1 MDGRKG
7 LPVGGQSFF
16 FDEEGSGRFADLKK
30 QSSSVTIEGEKR
42 DADLLCFLVSL
53 FALSGVRFDRFV
65 NVRQPMKAQVLL
77 LVLAMALAYLC
88 GSFLLEL
95 TIYNGL

>member
-1 MDGRKG
+1 MLMEYAIVK
-7 LPVGGQSFF
+7 LAVY
-16 FDEEGSGRFADLKK
+16 
-30 QSSSVTIEGEKR
+30 
-42 DADLLCFLVSL
+42 LLCFLVSL
-53 FALSGVRFDRFV
+53 FALSGVRFERFV

>member
-1 MDGRKG
+1 MLMEYAIVK
-7 LPVGGQSFF
+7 LAVY
-16 FDEEGSGRFADLKK
+16 
-30 QSSSVTIEGEKR
+30 
-42 DADLLCFLVSL
+42 LLCFLVSL

-77 LVLAMALAYLC
+77 VLAMALAYLC

>member
-1 MDGRKG
+1 MLMEYAIVK
-7 LPVGGQSFF
+7 LAVY
-16 FDEEGSGRFADLKK
+16 
-30 QSSSVTIEGEKR
+30 
-42 DADLLCFLVSL
+42 LLCFLVSL

-88 GSFLLEL
+88 GSLLLEL